1 MGSKGLTYQEA
12 QGDTYREWG
21 DIQLAVDYDV
31 LMMMITTITMRMV
44 MVVMAMMVM
53 MLEDHQHRGEARC
66 QEGHIGQ
73 LTWIFISH
81 FPLGL
86 LLGLGQR
93 GQRFNS
99 NGFLF
104 PISYFLLA
112 SSCGSCCSE
121 DEDEFLVPDR
131 GMLKEAWMMLKKHYN
146 LVAHTFQPSKEEQ
159 NW

>member
-1 MGSKGLTYQEA
+1 
-12 QGDTYREWG
+12 
-21 DIQLAVDYDV
+21 
-31 LMMMITTITMRMV
+31 MV
-44 MVVMAMMVM
+44 MVVMMAMTEM
-53 MLEDHQHRGEARC
+53 MLEDHQQRGEARRK
-66 QEGHIGQ
+66 EGHIGQ

-93 GQRFNS
+93 GQRFKS
-99 NGFLF
+99 NGFLL
-104 PISYFLLA
+104 PASYFLLT
-112 SSCGSCCSE
+112 STCGSYCSE

-131 GMLKEAWMMLKKHYN
+131 GMLKEAWRMLKKHYN

>member
-1 MGSKGLTYQEA
+1 
-12 QGDTYREWG
+12 
-21 DIQLAVDYDV
+21 
-31 LMMMITTITMRMV
+31 MV
-44 MVVMAMMVM
+44 MVVMMAMTEM
-53 MLEDHQHRGEARC
+53 MLEDHQQRGEARRK
-66 QEGHIGQ
+66 EGHIGQ

-93 GQRFNS
+93 GQRFKS
-99 NGFLF
+99 NGFLL
-104 PISYFLLA
+104 PASYFLLT
-112 SSCGSCCSE
+112 STCGSYCKE
-121 DEDEFLVPDR
+121 DEDELLVPDR